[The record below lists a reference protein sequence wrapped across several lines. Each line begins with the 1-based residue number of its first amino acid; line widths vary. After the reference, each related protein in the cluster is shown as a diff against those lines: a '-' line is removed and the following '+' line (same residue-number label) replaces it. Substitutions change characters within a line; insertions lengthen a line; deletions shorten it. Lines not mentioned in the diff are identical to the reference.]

1 MSDFSTLTALMGLI
15 AASSMSNN
23 QSNENAINSADN
35 KIEGFYGKP
44 QNEIEQVEES
54 EIKQPD
60 KTVKLTAEQK
70 EYLIEKIKKMLDD
83 YKGYYDK
90 MCEMSDKLIDELNSK
105 EEFDEKFLLAFSAIA
120 SLYSK

>member
-1 MSDFSTLTALMGLI
+1 
-15 AASSMSNN
+15 
-23 QSNENAINSADN
+23 
-35 KIEGFYGKP
+35 
-44 QNEIEQVEES
+44 
-54 EIKQPD
+54 
-60 KTVKLTAEQK
+60 
-70 EYLIEKIKKMLDD
+70 MLDD

>member
-44 QNEIEQVEES
+44 QSEIGQVEES
-54 EIKQPD
+54 EIEQPD

-70 EYLIEKIKKMLDD
+70 EYLIEKIKKCLTII
-83 YKGYYDK
+83 KGITTK
-90 MCEMSDKLIDELNSK
+90 CAKCPIN
-105 EEFDEKFLLAFSAIA
+105 
-120 SLYSK
+120 

>member
-15 AASSMSNN
+15 AASSMSK
-23 QSNENAINSADN
+23 SSADN
-35 KIEGFYGKP
+35 KIEGFNGKS
-44 QNEIEQVEES
+44 QNEIGQVEES

-90 MCEMSDKLIDELNSK
+90 MYEMSNKLIDELNSK
-105 EEFDEKFLLAFSAIA
+105 DEFDEKFLLAFSAIA